1 MAHPRLK
8 LSLMPGL
15 KEEAVSALEMK
26 GFTRLEHLQGQEESK
41 LSRVKGIGKKA
52 AAKLMSEVA
61 HMNLDGR

>member
-15 KEEAVSALEMK
+15 KPETVSALEMK
-26 GFTRLEHLQGQEESK
+26 GFTRLEHLAGQQEAK